1 MLKLHK
7 DKPVESIYNHL
18 AELVD
23 AGDTVAV
30 ATIID
35 VKGSVPREVG
45 AKMII
50 HPLGRH
56 VGTVGGGCGEA
67 DVMRAALDVI
77 QTGEPATV
85 RVDLTEDVSMQALGV
100 CGGIMDVF
108 VERIGG
114 KGEVTSPLL
123 PNISP
128 EQRIAALRQSIQAR
142 ESVALA
148 TVVSGPTAGREA
160 VVWLDKPPLGDLGLG
175 DLEPQVI
182 ADAQEVLRGRQHK
195 LLRYPASSFQLPA
208 SSVSVFVE
216 VQRRAPEL
224 LIVGGG
230 HIAVPLAQMASMCDF
245 AVTVL
250 DDRPSFSNKERFP
263 NATRT
268 IAAPLRETVR
278 GLPMDQDTFIVLVTR
293 GHSHDVDCLLEVLD
307 RPVAYI
313 GMIGSQRRVD
323 AVFELLADEQ
333 GIAPTKFDRI
343 YAPIGIAIGART
355 PAEIAIC
362 IMAELINVLRGGP
375 ATSISEK
382 RRERDRRRRSA
393 IVRR

>member
-1 MLKLHK
+1 MDAIYAKLN
-7 DKPVESIYNHL
+7 DFMEA
-18 AELVD
+18 AE
-23 AGDTVAV
+23 TVAI

-35 VKGSVPREVG
+35 IKGSVPREVG

-50 HPLGRH
+50 HPLGQH

-77 QTGEPATV
+77 QTGESTTV
-85 RVDLTEDVSMQALGV
+85 RVDLTEDVSMQTLGV

-108 VERIGG
+108 VTSSKPGFSEKPGL
-114 KGEVTSPLL
+114 GEVL
-123 PNISP
+123 
-128 EQRIAALRQSIQAR
+128 AAMRQSALAR
-142 ESVALA
+142 EPVALV
-148 TVVSGPTAGREA
+148 TVVNGPSAGREA
-160 VVWLDKPPLGDLGLG
+160 VIWLDRPPLGDLGLG
-175 DLEPQVI
+175 ELAAQVI
-182 ADAQEVLRGRQHK
+182 TDAQDVLRGRQHR
-195 LLRYPASSFQLPA
+195 LLRYPNIVHPTSDIEHLL
-208 SSVSVFVE
+208 SVFVE

-224 LIVGGG
+224 IIVGGG
-230 HIAVPLAQMASMCDF
+230 HIAVPLAQMAAMCDF

-250 DDRPSFSNKERFP
+250 DDRPSFANRERFP
-263 NATRT
+263 AAQKV
-268 IAAPLRETVR
+268 ISAPLRETVR
-278 GLPMDQDTFIVLVTR
+278 DLSMDADTFIVLVTR
-293 GHSHDVDCLLEVLD
+293 GHSHDVECLLEVLD

-333 GIAPTKFDRI
+333 GIDPVKFDRVH
-343 YAPIGIAIGART
+343 APIGIAIGART

-382 RRERDRRRRSA
+382 RRARDRRRREERERNQS
-393 IVRR
+393 